1 LQFAPTYFLLL
12 QKPIEDKVAKI
23 FSHQVLFQKKKMT
36 EVIISSLLL
45 RINPSKENSRTGCKD
60 GR

>member
-1 LQFAPTYFLLL
+1 LQFAPTYFLLH
-12 QKPIEDKVAKI
+12 QKPIEDKVAKS
-23 FSHQVLFQKKKMT
+23 FSHQVLLKKKMT

-45 RINPSKENSRTGCKD
+45 RINASKENSRTGCKD